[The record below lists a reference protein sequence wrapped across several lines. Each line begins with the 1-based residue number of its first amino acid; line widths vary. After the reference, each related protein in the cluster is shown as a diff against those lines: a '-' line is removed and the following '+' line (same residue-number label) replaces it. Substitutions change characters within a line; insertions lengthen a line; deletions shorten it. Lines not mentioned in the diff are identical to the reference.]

1 MKIVFQGDS
10 ITETRR
16 VKDDPS
22 DCGYGYVCKISY
34 QLEGHEVFN
43 QGLSGDRSAEVLK
56 RWDETLNLQPDIIT
70 LLIGINDVW
79 KTMSGVNPTNLD
91 EYEKNLKSIIE
102 LTKDKLPNTT
112 LILMTPFALNFGFVN
127 DEWIKILT
135 VEQKIVKALGKKYS
149 LEVIDL
155 QVLFDLALDI
165 YDQKEIFWDG
175 VHPTDL
181 GHKLISDEVFKTI
194 KAYLK

>member
-1 MKIVFQGDS
+1 
-10 ITETRR
+10 
-16 VKDDPS
+16 
-22 DCGYGYVCKISY
+22 
-34 QLEGHEVFN
+34 
-43 QGLSGDRSAEVLK
+43 
-56 RWDETLNLQPDIIT
+56 
-70 LLIGINDVW
+70 
-79 KTMSGVNPTNLD
+79 
-91 EYEKNLKSIIE
+91 
-102 LTKDKLPNTT
+102 
-112 LILMTPFALNFGFVN
+112 MTPFALNFGFVN